1 MLFLPQKE
9 MYLSMVFNY
18 SFLSQRFS
26 ANACSDRG
34 QTMLYIFITS
44 VYLVYVVDN
53 GYTFGAKG
61 GYQQGYAC
69 TYIGRGHI
77 VCSEP
82 KFSVVSDDDCTV
94 RVAKYYLC
102 THIDEFVHEKESAL
116 EHFLVYQ
123 DTAFGLC
130 GDYEHYTEQ
139 VGRKPGPRSVGYGHY
154 GTVHKRLYS
163 VAFLLGDEYGVA
175 TLLYVYAQTPETIG
189 NDAEFVV
196 CHIFYQ

>member
-1 MLFLPQKE
+1 
-9 MYLSMVFNY
+9 
-18 SFLSQRFS
+18 
-26 ANACSDRG
+26 
-34 QTMLYIFITS
+34 MLYIFITS

-53 GYTFGAKG
+53 GYTFGTKG

-77 VCSEP
+77 VGSEP

-102 THIDEFVHEKESAL
+102 PHIDEFVHEKESAL

-123 DTAFGLC
+123 HTTFGLC
-130 GDYEHYTEQ
+130 GNNEHYTEQ
-139 VGRKPGPRSVGYGHY
+139 VGRKPRPRSVGYGHY
-154 GTVHKRLYS
+154 GAVHKRLYS

-175 TLLYVYAQTPETIG
+175 TLLYVYAQTPEAIG
-189 NDAEFVV
+189 NDTEFVV